1 MRLIVAMIAVG
12 LLSGCSL
19 DFRKIIAESQEAQE
33 RAEKTKAVVDGAIGG
48 ATEAMAPKPEPDTD
62 PDAGTE

>member
-1 MRLIVAMIAVG
+1 MKLIVAMIAVG

-33 RAEKTKAVVDGAIGG
+33 RAEKIKAVVDGAING
-48 ATEAMAPKPEPDTD
+48 ATDSMAPKTEPDTA